1 MSLKY
6 SIIIATFN
14 SDKTLRNTLESLVVQ
29 TYKNIEVIIVDGLS
43 TDNTVAIIKE
53 YEKKFLEANINYIW
67 SSEKDAG
74 IYDAWNKALGKT
86 NSPWIAFLGSDDSYY
101 PNALEIYNEEIN
113 NHPNINYISSKVEL
127 IDSNNKVL
135 KVIGKPYDNKQMN
148 RYMNIA
154 HVGSF
159 HHKELF
165 QKHGNFNT
173 DYKIVADYDFFLK
186 CEKTI
191 QSAYID
197 SITTRMLNTGISNQ
211 NVTTVFKE
219 VLKVQLTQKK
229 ISKAQAYFE
238 YYYNHI
244 RICKSLLVG
253 KTSFKT

>member
-29 TYKNIEVIIVDGLS
+29 THKNIEVIIVDGLS
-43 TDNTVAIIKE
+43 TDNTVTIIKE
-53 YEKKFLEANINYIW
+53 YEKKFQEANIDYIW

-74 IYDAWNKALGKT
+74 IYDAWNKALKKA

-101 PNALEIYNEEIN
+101 PNAIEIYNEEIN
-113 NHPNINYISSKVEL
+113 KHPNINYISSKVEL
-127 IDSNNKVL
+127 IDNNNKVL
-135 KVIGKPYDNKQMN
+135 KVIGKPYYNKQMN
-148 RYMNIA
+148 RYMDIA

-186 CEKTI
+186 CDKAI

-197 SITTRMLNTGISNQ
+197 RITTRMLNTGISNQ
-211 NVTTVFKE
+211 NVTKVFME
-219 VLKVQLTQKK
+219 VLKVQLTHKK
-229 ISKAQAYFE
+229 ISSAQAYFE
-238 YYYNHI
+238 YFYNHI

-253 KTSFKT
+253 